1 MKNKFICLH
10 CKDIFI
16 ENENEPIE
24 QLCFD
29 CYIFWYEESI

>member
-1 MKNKFICLH
+1 MKNKFQCLH

-16 ENENEPIE
+16 ENENQPIDE

-29 CYIFWYEESI
+29 CYIFWFEE